1 MPRWSHPTDFFL
13 NSKKSCSPI
22 TANDTVER
30 IICYFRRKNCQRCLS
45 DSRTT
50 ENDKKISRNI
60 LALKISPTQ
69 TRVFLSF
76 LTSVKTGQ
84 YFLSAQDGFLYH
96 PMSERRKV
104 RGRLDTSNEATLD
117 HWTNTDVRAADWD
130 IKAQPYS
137 ETKKSQTYS
146 LWLSKYTIR

>member
-84 YFLSAQDGFLYH
+84 YFLSAQDGFFI
-96 PMSERRKV
+96 P
-104 RGRLDTSNEATLD
+104 SNERASKSAWAFRHVQWGHSRSLNQYWRSGRRLRYQSAAILRD
-117 HWTNTDVRAADWD
+117 KKITDL
-130 IKAQPYS
+130 QFM
-137 ETKKSQTYS
+137 T
-146 LWLSKYTIR
+146 